1 MTEKSSCILYGIKN
15 CDSVK
20 KARQWLDKHNVE
32 YQFHDF
38 RVDGLTSEQLQ
49 IFIERAGWESV
60 LNKRSTSWRQVDETQ
75 KIDLNAEKA
84 AVLMLANLTLIKR
97 PVLVAGE
104 QLFIGFN
111 AENYQTLL

>member
-20 KARQWLDKHNVE
+20 KARQWLDENTIE

-38 RVDGLTSEQLQ
+38 RVHGLKPEQLQ
-49 IFIERAGWESV
+49 MFIDRSGWESL
-60 LNKRSTSWRQVDETQ
+60 LNKRSTSWRQVDEAQ

-84 AVLMLANLTLIKR
+84 AALMLANLTLIKR
-97 PVLVAGE
+97 PVLVADE

-111 AENYQTLL
+111 PETYQTLL